1 MPPIAFPTDTTALD
15 TLADAHTL
23 LGDDGNAL
31 RDITA
36 LVVAQYIAAKGLAP
50 AAGTPLA
57 NAINIEG
64 LTSTLNAGTY
74 ATRAAFR
81 AAARTPAYAGSVPT
95 PADIAT
101 LPNFVANPST
111 VLAGTSLWVAST
123 NSLWLLI
130 VSPTAQAPSAFAPL
144 ANWVD
149 LGAND
154 GSGNGAVNVQAGALV
169 ASPTDAPNA
178 DAVLDALAVKAN
190 AVRASQIVPPTV
202 TVLTRAPVVT
212 ELFEAPTG
220 HYNRPLLIDTDK
232 AVDSTD
238 AISGD
243 MLMVFNF
250 SESVKKVTAGSLV
263 VSIAP
268 DTWGELTQF
277 EGVWK
282 NTSAASGA
290 VRVYNAA
297 PATNIAP
304 NSTAFAIAAQF
315 FVPSVGPRAKFALDF
330 QSDASAAAGAR
341 QYTLSISA
349 TGDVFNARED
359 MGVLAVSAGNGRL
372 DAQMRFF
379 NTSANTQRGQSPNIV
394 PVPYGQVGTA
404 ASRYVGSMDTSAGI
418 YVTLLLAK
426 STAADVVDLQACQ
439 LVVTQ

>member
-1 MPPIAFPTDTTALD
+1 MAAALSG
-15 TLADAHTL
+15 T
-23 LGDDGNAL
+23 N
-31 RDITA
+31 
-36 LVVAQYIAAKGLAP
+36 
-50 AAGTPLA
+50 AAG
-57 NAINIEG
+57 
-64 LTSTLNAGTY
+64 
-74 ATRAAFR
+74 RADFR
-81 AAARTPAYAGSVPT
+81 AAGSISTHAGP
-95 PADIAT
+95 
-101 LPNFVANPST
+101 VANEAAMLSITVPIRVGDTVKRLDTGTDWRCDALPS
-111 VLAGTSLWVAST
+111 ST
-123 NSLWLLI
+123 
-130 VSPTAQAPSAFAPL
+130 L
-144 ANWVD
+144 ANWRN
-149 LGAND
+149 LGAAT
-154 GSGNGAVNVQAGALV
+154 GPGGAANVQSGQL
-169 ASPTDAPNA
+169 SESTTDAPNA
-178 DAVLDALAVKAN
+178 TAVIDALAVKAN

-202 TVLTRAPVVT
+202 VVLTRAPVVT

-232 AVDSTD
+232 TVDNTD

-243 MLMVFNF
+243 MLMAFNF

-268 DTWGELTQF
+268 DTWGELTHF

-304 NSTAFAIAAQF
+304 NSTAFTIAAQF

-341 QYTLSISA
+341 QYTLSISTA
-349 TGDVFNARED
+349 GDVFSARED
-359 MGVLAVSAGNGRL
+359 MGGLNVSAGNGRF

-394 PVPYGQVGTA
+394 PGPYGQVGTA

-418 YVTLLLAK
+418 YVTLLLSK